1 MKTHLKEKIKELKWK
16 FVGIFGKLF
25 IDFIFFTT
33 KNEVTGYE
41 KVKSILCSNNYIAAC
56 WHSRILIMTYYFR
69 KIRAALLVSSSKD
82 GEIIARV
89 LQRQGYETI
98 RGSTSK
104 GGLRA
109 MVQQI
114 KSMKKYKIP
123 GAITPDGPRG
133 PRFKVQ
139 PGIITLAKK
148 TGYPII
154 PLTYSA
160 KKIKVFASWDHFIIP
175 FPFTKCRL
183 EYGEPVYVPKNI
195 SKDEEELYRRL
206 LEKELCKITSK
217 VDLYFGHYT
226 DYM

>member
-1 MKTHLKEKIKELKWK
+1 MKTPLKEKIKELKWK
-16 FVGIFGKLF
+16 LVGVFGKLF

-33 KNEVTGYE
+33 KNKATGYE
-41 KVKSILCSNNYIAAC
+41 KVKSIISSNNYIAAC
-56 WHSRILIMTYYFR
+56 WHSRILIVSYYFR
-69 KIRAALLVSSSKD
+69 KVKAVVLVSSSKD

-89 LQRQGYETI
+89 LQRQGYKTI

-114 KSMKKYKIP
+114 KLMKKDKIP
-123 GAITPDGPRG
+123 GAIIPDGPRG
-133 PRFKVQ
+133 PRFKAQ

-154 PLTYSA
+154 PITYSA
-160 KKIKVFASWDHFIIP
+160 KKIKVFSSWDRFIIP

-183 EYGEPVYVPKNI
+183 EYGEPVYVPENI
-195 SKDEEELYRRL
+195 SKDEADLYGRL

-217 VDLYFGHYT
+217 VDLYFGHHFE
-226 DYM
+226 